1 MKKTSFIKS
10 VILLIFGGFISKIA
24 SMIKKIVMARYLGSE
39 GMGIFALASPAFI
52 LFMALAQLGLPIAVS
67 KLVAEE
73 TKNNKNLVFSI
84 IPISLLFNITLML
97 LIIWVSPFIS
107 EVLLNE
113 KRCYYAL
120 IAIALVLPFISIS
133 SILRGYFFGKQRMF
147 PHVLSCVIEDVV
159 RLTILIIGLPYV
171 LQKGLEYA
179 VAYTFLVNM
188 FSELTSIFVL
198 FFFLPK
204 NFKITKK
211 DLTPNKQN
219 IKEVFSIGVP
229 TTMSRLIGSFG
240 SFLEPIILTFV
251 LLKCGYDNKFIV
263 NEYGVLNGFI
273 MPLILLPSFFTMAIS
288 QALIPSIS
296 NAYSHGNK
304 VYVRKR
310 LRLAIFLSLLVGFP
324 ATLIFIF
331 DPELPL
337 SFIYGTT
344 DGIEYI
350 KILAPLFIFHYIQN
364 PLNAALQAMGKAT
377 DAMNGTLQGTIIRII
392 AIFSLS
398 FLHIGLWGLVFA
410 SAINVIYVTIHQYL
424 KINKY
429 LKN

>member
-10 VILLIFGGFISKIA
+10 VILLIFGGFISKLA
-24 SMIKKIVMARYLGSE
+24 SMIKKIVMARFLGSE
-39 GMGIFALASPAFI
+39 GMGIFALSSPAFI
-52 LFMALAQLGLPIAVS
+52 LFMALAQLGLPVAIS

-73 TKNNKNLVFSI
+73 NKNNKNLVLGI
-84 IPISLLFNITLML
+84 IPISLLFNLTLMA
-97 LIIWVSPFIS
+97 LIILLAPFLS
-107 EVLLNE
+107 TFLLNE
-113 KRCYYAL
+113 KRCYYSL

-133 SILRGYFFGKQRMF
+133 SILRGYFFGKQQMF
-147 PHVLSCVIEDVV
+147 PHVLSCVIEDVI
-159 RLTILIIGLPYV
+159 RLTILIVGLP
-171 LQKGLEYA
+171 LILPKGLEYA

-188 FSELTSIFVL
+188 FSELTSIFIL

-211 DLTPNKQN
+211 DFKPNKQN
-219 IKEVFSIGVP
+219 IKDVFSIGVP

-240 SFLEPIILTFV
+240 AFLEPIILTFV
-251 LLKCGYDNKFIV
+251 LLNCGYNNKFIV

-288 QALIPSIS
+288 QALIPGIS
-296 NAYSHGNK
+296 NAYSKGHK
-304 VYVRKR
+304 KFVKKR
-310 LRLAIFLSLLVGFP
+310 LKLAIFLSLLVGFP

-350 KILAPLFIFHYIQN
+350 KVLAPLFIFHYIQN
-364 PLNAALQAMGKAT
+364 PLNAALQAMGKAK
-377 DAMNGTLQGTIIRII
+377 DAMNGTLQGTIIRIL

-398 FLHIGLWGLVFA
+398 YLHIGLWGLVFA
-410 SAINVIYVTIHQYL
+410 SSLNVIYVTIHQYL